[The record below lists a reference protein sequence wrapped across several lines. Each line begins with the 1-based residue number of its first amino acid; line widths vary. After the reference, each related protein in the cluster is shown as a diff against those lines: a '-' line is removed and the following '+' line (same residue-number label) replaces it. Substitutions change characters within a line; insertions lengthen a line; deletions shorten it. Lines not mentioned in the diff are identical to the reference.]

1 MNRSIG
7 LKWRLIIYY
16 HYHSFTCLL
25 FKAFEPFHN
34 IYSRID
40 WKQKKTS
47 FENSFHC
54 FAWIQTLC
62 IDWKDNHYLWIKEFF
77 SHPFPFRINYLVA
90 IFKTNLKQFSY
101 LNVGWRCWMVMNIQ
115 FIHLNK
121 YPPIQLMV
129 MMLMC
134 QPRNNSKSSSNPK
147 DIKISIS
154 NIKRASL
161 WPNLVFAFIVKC
173 ILSIHKVISLK
184 LAWNCFAIRLEW
196 WRRRKN
202 THTAAR
208 QRQFKMYVN
217 LLRKFSVKAW

>member
-47 FENSFHC
+47 FGNSFHC

-115 FIHLNK
+115 FIHLNNI
-121 YPPIQLMV
+121 P
-129 MMLMC
+129 
-134 QPRNNSKSSSNPK
+134 SNPIDGNDVNVSTAK
-147 DIKISIS
+147 QFQVEFQSERHKNF
-154 NIKRASL
+154 NIK
-161 WPNLVFAFIVKC
+161 
-173 ILSIHKVISLK
+173 
-184 LAWNCFAIRLEW
+184 
-196 WRRRKN
+196 
-202 THTAAR
+202 
-208 QRQFKMYVN
+208 Y
-217 LLRKFSVKAW
+217 